1 MNAILKLSLGLL
13 LMFSL
18 NFSVSAQNAEKIL
31 DDLSIK
37 TNSFDNIKAT
47 FAYKMTNQD
56 AGIDEV
62 TNGTLLV
69 AGEKYRLNIAGQ
81 EIISNGSILWTYI
94 PDSEE
99 VQINEIS
106 EDEGFSPTKL
116 LSSYNADYVAKMQ
129 EDIIKE
135 GVTCYQ
141 LKLKPKKE
149 DSNFDYVILN
159 INKELIQL
167 VDFIIYDFDGNVFTY
182 EIRQFI
188 TNSEISEDHFN
199 FDTSKYPDVE
209 VIDMR

>member
-1 MNAILKLSLGLL
+1 MNPILKLSFSLL
-13 LMFSL
+13 LIFSL
-18 NFSVSAQNAEKIL
+18 SISLSAQKAEKIL

-47 FAYKMTNQD
+47 FAYKMSNKE
-56 AGIDEV
+56 AGIDEL

-69 AGEKYRLNIAGQ
+69 SGEKYRLNIAGQ
-81 EIISNGSILWTYI
+81 EIISNGSTLWTYI

-106 EDEGFSPTKL
+106 EDESFSPSKL
-116 LSSYNADYVAKMQ
+116 LSSYNENYIAKMQ
-129 EDIIKE
+129 DDIIKE
-135 GVTCYQ
+135 GITCYQ

-149 DSNFDYVILN
+149 DSNFDYVILH

-167 VDFIIYDFDGNVFTY
+167 VDFIIYDFDGNVFSY
-182 EIRQFI
+182 EIKQFI
-188 TNSEISEDHFN
+188 TNSEISNDSFN
-199 FDTSKYPDVE
+199 FDTSKFPDVE